1 MAQKKAT
8 KTEIDI
14 FLEKHTKWSLK
25 KDKLFREFEFNDFVQ
40 AFGFMAQ
47 AAIVAESLDH
57 HPDWSNSYNKVKVEL
72 STHDAGGIT
81 SLDFNLASKMDSIA
95 KG

>member
-1 MAQKKAT
+1 MALSKAS
-8 KTEIDI
+8 EIEI
-14 FLEKHTKWSLK
+14 ELFLEKHTKWSIK
-25 KDKLFREFEFNDFVQ
+25 KDKLSREFEFNDFVQ

-47 AAIVAESLDH
+47 AAIIAESLDH

-72 STHDAGGIT
+72 ATHDAGGIT

>member
-1 MAQKKAT
+1 MALSKAS
-8 KTEIDI
+8 EIEI
-14 FLEKHTKWSLK
+14 ELFLEKHTKWSLK
-25 KDKLFREFEFNDFVQ
+25 NDKLFREFEFNDFVQ

-47 AAIVAESLDH
+47 AAIIAESLDH
-57 HPDWSNSYNKVKVEL
+57 HPNWSNSYNKVKVEL
-72 STHDAGGIT
+72 STHDASGIT